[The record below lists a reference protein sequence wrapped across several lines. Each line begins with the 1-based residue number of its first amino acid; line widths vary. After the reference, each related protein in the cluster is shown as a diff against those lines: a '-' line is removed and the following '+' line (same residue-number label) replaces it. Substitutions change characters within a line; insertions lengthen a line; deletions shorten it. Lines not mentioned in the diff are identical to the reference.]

1 MQNHFLQFHPK
12 KFPVSIETIPALCNS
27 FVWNICAPKWCPV
40 TLKCATLRFTNNAY
54 MIETLLRSIISSGTW
69 RSILTPTHST
79 MTPVIVRTFNACNYI
94 PLSLDILHVRDSI
107 IGISIPSL
115 ISLSTCTLFSF
126 PWYNILVIKSLACKL
141 INVISP
147 RGPRAYLSV
156 IGMNKFHS
164 RSMSLNIT
172 LY

>member
-1 MQNHFLQFHPK
+1 MEIHTDSHTFNDDFH
-12 KFPVSIETIPALCNS
+12 
-27 FVWNICAPKWCPV
+27 
-40 TLKCATLRFTNNAY
+40 
-54 MIETLLRSIISSGTW
+54 
-69 RSILTPTHST
+69 
-79 MTPVIVRTFNACNYI
+79 VIVGTFYASTLI
-94 PLSLDILHVRDSI
+94 PLFHDILHVRDSI

-115 ISLSTCTLFSF
+115 ISLLTCTLFSF

-141 INVISP
+141 TNVISP
-147 RGPRAYLSV
+147 RGPIVYLSV

>member
-1 MQNHFLQFHPK
+1 MRLFIL
-12 KFPVSIETIPALCNS
+12 SA
-27 FVWNICAPKWCPV
+27 WNICSNWMSV
-40 TLKCATLRFTNNAY
+40 SLKCATLWFANNSD
-54 MIETLLRSIISSGTW
+54 MIDTRLRSIIRSGTW

-79 MTPVIVRTFNACNYI
+79 MTYVIVWTFYASI
-94 PLSLDILHVRDSI
+94 LIHLFHDILHVRYSI

-115 ISLSTCTLFSF
+115 ILLLTCTLFSF

-141 INVISP
+141 TNVISLG
-147 RGPRAYLSV
+147 GPRVYLSV